1 MASATTVQPKIRR
14 SISMIKKTAFIIP
27 FILFPLFSCGTPKDN
42 GKLKILCT
50 IFPEYE
56 WMKAITNKSN
66 KVEVDLLLDK
76 GSDIHSFNPSVNDMM
91 KVATADLFVYVGGE
105 SDTWVDSA
113 LKNVT
118 NKNQKT
124 INLHT
129 LLEDKLKP
137 EESKEGMQEEEEE
150 EEEETFDEHVWLS
163 LSNASFCVNAF
174 KDILMEMVSEEKDLF
189 INNAKEYIDDLTFLD
204 FSYKEMVESSTRNT
218 ILVADRF
225 PFRYLVDDYGIDYFA
240 AFKGCSSDIEATP
253 ETIAF
258 LINKVDELALSYILV
273 TESSDKRLANTVK
286 SESKIKNQEILV
298 LDSMQG
304 TTLSEG
310 KHYLSIM
317 ENNLEVLRKALNDVS
332 TPC

>member
-1 MASATTVQPKIRR
+1 
-14 SISMIKKTAFIIP
+14 MIKRSSFIIP
-27 FILFPLFSCGTPKDN
+27 FLLIPLFSCGTPKSD

-50 IFPEYE
+50 IFPEYD
-56 WMKAITNKSN
+56 WMKAVTKESS

-150 EEEETFDEHVWLS
+150 EEEAFDEHVWLS

-174 KDILMEMVSEEKDLF
+174 KDALIDMVSEEKDLF
-189 INNAKEYIDDLTFLD
+189 INNAKEYIDGLAVLD
-204 FSYKEMVESSTRNT
+204 SSYKEMVESSTRNT

-286 SESKIKNQEILV
+286 AESKTKNQEILV

-304 TTLSEG
+304 TTLNEG
-310 KHYLSIM
+310 KRYLSIM

-332 TPC
+332 TLS